1 MVASFP
7 ESFVSL
13 KRRWCSQID
22 RAGWGLWMAVLCMM
36 LTLAGCGRVV
46 EPAVPVSYE
55 ELCGLP
61 YGQMGVM
68 NAEEVRR
75 WMEETYGMA
84 ERIVNLDEFLPPD
97 QRGTVVAYAWLKGEE
112 NGEAYLRDG
121 RLFRV
126 SRETRNGPTL
136 GQVVAGLGPPE
147 MIARGCATYG
157 GHVVALLQLEY
168 LALGVSLETWYEMTP
183 QELSF
188 PYAKWNVSLKKHMR
202 VSSIDCYL
210 PGLSLE
216 EILHEV
222 FFLRSEIIPRE
233 VNKRMPWPGFGAQIP
248 LFVPTPT
255 NIPVPTNPPR

>member
-7 ESFVSL
+7 ESFVSV
-13 KRRWCSQID
+13 KRRWCSQVD

-36 LTLAGCGRVV
+36 LTLAGCGRV
-46 EPAVPVSYE
+46 EDQAPPVSYE
-55 ELCGLP
+55 ALCGLP
-61 YGQMGVM
+61 DGQMGVM
-68 NAEEVRR
+68 SAEEVRR

-147 MIARGCATYG
+147 MIARSVGMHG
-157 GHVVALLQLEY
+157 EVVVELAY
-168 LALGVSLETWYEMTP
+168 LKLGVSVRVWHLMSP
-183 QELSF
+183 RELSHSPKEWAITLSEKF
-188 PYAKWNVSLKKHMR
+188 R
-202 VSSIDCYL
+202 VSEIHCYL

-216 EILHEV
+216 AMLREI
-222 FFLRSEIIPRE
+222 F
-233 VNKRMPWPGFGAQIP
+233 
-248 LFVPTPT
+248 LFVLKLFQLQ
-255 NIPVPTNPPR
+255 